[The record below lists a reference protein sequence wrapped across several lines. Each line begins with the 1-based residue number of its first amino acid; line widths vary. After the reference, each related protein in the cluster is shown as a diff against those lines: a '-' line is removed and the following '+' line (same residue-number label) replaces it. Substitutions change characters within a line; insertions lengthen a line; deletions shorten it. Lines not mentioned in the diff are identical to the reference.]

1 MEVEGPDVPDDAVVV
16 RTCTVG
22 ERRALSRGAADR
34 GEAFG
39 RCWVRKEAV
48 AKALGAGLRLP
59 FDPLDVRTDAVAVP
73 GAAGA
78 WRVRDLDAEF
88 GYVGAVAAA
97 AAPTR
102 PGGGWS
108 AQSSGPHALTP
119 SE

>member
-1 MEVEGPDVPDDAVVV
+1 M
-16 RTCTVG
+16 
-22 ERRALSRGAADR
+22 
-34 GEAFG
+34 
-39 RCWVRKEAV
+39 

-88 GYVGAVAAA
+88 GYVGAAA
-97 AAPTR
+97 AAPAR

-108 AQSSGPHALTP
+108 AQSSGPHALKP
-119 SE
+119 Q

>member
-1 MEVEGPDVPDDAVVV
+1 M
-16 RTCTVG
+16 RRG
-22 ERRALSRGAADR
+22 ERRALSRYTADR

-88 GYVGAVAAA
+88 GYVGVGAAA
-97 AAPTR
+97 GRWWRPVVTTATPAR

-119 SE
+119 PQ